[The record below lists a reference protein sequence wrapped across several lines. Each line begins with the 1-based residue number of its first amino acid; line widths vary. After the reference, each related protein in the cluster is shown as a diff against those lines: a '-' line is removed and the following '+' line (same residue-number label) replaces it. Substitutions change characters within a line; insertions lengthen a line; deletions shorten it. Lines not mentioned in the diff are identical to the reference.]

1 MKNFLTPKIQTSA
14 AHSSNSIEM
23 RPHDSQSNRENATP
37 SSGTFTLASYKEV
50 TPSSPGLR
58 YISDG
63 EHKSVEVDSPQVE
76 SRMLNYVLSS
86 TGEMENL
93 SRSWWKY
100 SWTKTGSPLR
110 PSI

>member
-1 MKNFLTPKIQTSA
+1 
-14 AHSSNSIEM
+14 M
-23 RPHDSQSNRENATP
+23 RPHYSQPNRENATP
-37 SSGTFTLASYKEV
+37 SSGTFPLASYKEV
-50 TPSSPGLR
+50 TPSPGLR

-93 SRSWWKY
+93 SRSWWNY

>member
-1 MKNFLTPKIQTSA
+1 
-14 AHSSNSIEM
+14 M
-23 RPHDSQSNRENATP
+23 RLHYSQSNRENATP
-37 SSGTFTLASYKEV
+37 SSGTFPLASFKEV
-50 TPSSPGLR
+50 TPPPPPPPSPGLR

-93 SRSWWKY
+93 SRSWWNY
-100 SWTKTGSPLR
+100 GWTKTGSPLR
-110 PSI
+110 PSL